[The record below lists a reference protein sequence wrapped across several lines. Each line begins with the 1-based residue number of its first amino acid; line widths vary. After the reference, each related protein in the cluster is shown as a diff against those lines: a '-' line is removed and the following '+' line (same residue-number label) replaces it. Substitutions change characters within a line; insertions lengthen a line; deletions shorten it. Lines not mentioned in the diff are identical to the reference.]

1 MPITRSAKK
10 ALRQSA
16 KREARNFIYK
26 TKIKDLTKKAL
37 LFISQNKPQELAQIL
52 PSLYKA
58 LDKSVK
64 VGVLKKNTAAR
75 RKSRFAKTSNSLAT
89 SQK

>member
-16 KREARNFIYK
+16 KREAANLVYK
-26 TKIKDLTKKAL
+26 IKIKDLTKKAL
-37 LFISQNKPQELAQIL
+37 LFISQNKPHDLAQLL

-75 RKSRFAKTSNSLAT
+75 RKSRFAKRLNRIT